1 MWKFPGRKI
10 AAYWVECF
18 GFLGTKMVIIYPRR
32 YNGIQITV
40 YACIISMA
48 ITRTGEVAILVT
60 CQYLTCGDCGAIVNT
75 KGTSKR
81 PPVNSGKP

>member
-1 MWKFPGRKI
+1 MEISRQENRSILGRVLRI
-10 AAYWVECF
+10 
-18 GFLGTKMVIIYPRR
+18 LGNYDGNNISRR
-32 YNGIQITV
+32 YNGIKVTV